1 LFYLTLAAQSL
12 AVLDSI
18 WHIILPYLK
27 KNGVIV
33 CQLLTFLHIVGG
45 GIMIDY
51 VEVRFQV
58 EVDDKKYLYGKDYRY

>member
-1 LFYLTLAAQSL
+1 MTDLG
-12 AVLDSI
+12 SI
-18 WHIILPYLK
+18 WHILLSILIV
-27 KNGVIV
+27 NGVIV
-33 CQLLTFLHIVGG
+33 CQLLTFLHIVGD

>member
-1 LFYLTLAAQSL
+1 MAI
-12 AVLDSI
+12 LDSI
-18 WHIILPYLK
+18 WHIILPYRIEK
-27 KNGVIV
+27 GFIV
-33 CQLLTFLHIVGG
+33 CQLLTFLHIVGD